1 MWQFF
6 LTKEILPTTIILR
19 RRLWTTKKLL
29 KINVWILLKQSFQ
42 LTLNKNRAG
51 AIVVAEKM
59 LNAAKK
65 KTANKNVIAIY
76 ERVLHEFKI
85 ATDAEYEMLRK
96 QIFGS

>member
-1 MWQFF
+1 MDD
-6 LTKEILPTTIILR
+6 KEAFENKCMDIIETIVSID
-19 RRLWTTKKLL
+19 
-29 KINVWILLKQSFQ
+29 IKQ
-42 LTLNKNRAG
+42 NRAG

-85 ATDAEYEMLRK
+85 ATDEEYEMLRK